1 MGLGLLASYLKRN
14 HMFRE
19 CNMRIMLGFLLI
31 LYGFGLLVWTLYT
44 RLNKRETDKF
54 LVICDIALILLGILS
69 ISLKILE

>member
-1 MGLGLLASYLKRN
+1 
-14 HMFRE
+14 MFRE